1 MHLDHRQWQ
10 RSGMTT
16 GSRAKPASNLSN
28 ASNICTMHQIS
39 NVHHYLQDEE
49 LREAEEA
56 LQMEEAGDLKATK
69 TCYDYLCLRSLCNME
84 NEEL

>member
-1 MHLDHRQWQ
+1 
-10 RSGMTT
+10 
-16 GSRAKPASNLSN
+16 
-28 ASNICTMHQIS
+28 MHQIS

-56 LQMEEAGDLKATK
+56 LQIKEAGDLKATK
-69 TCYDYLCLRSLCNME
+69 TCYDYLRLRSLCNIE